1 MKRAIKF
8 HRRSTALHC
17 WHTFLSLPRQAPVSW
32 HRARLREELVERRA
46 AVTSIS
52 QLSETADVVFTIS
65 RARFYGHH
73 FQSHMLIAVPAGG
86 LLYMVA
92 KFSLRWAFYRIVAY
106 ACGARGRKL
115 KDVREVFNPR
125 KTGKV
130 DEVAGRHGLDPRIC
144 RIWAKR
150 VKAFW
155 PLLP

>member
-1 MKRAIKF
+1 
-8 HRRSTALHC
+8 
-17 WHTFLSLPRQAPVSW
+17 
-32 HRARLREELVERRA
+32 
-46 AVTSIS
+46 
-52 QLSETADVVFTIS
+52 
-65 RARFYGHH
+65 
-73 FQSHMLIAVPAGG
+73 
-86 LLYMVA
+86 MVA

>member
-8 HRRSTALHC
+8 HCRSTALHC

-46 AVTSIS
+46 AFTSIS
-52 QLSETADVVFTIS
+52 RLSETADVVFTIS
-65 RARFYGHH
+65 RARFDGHH
-73 FQSHMLIAVPAGG
+73 FQSHMLIAVPAGV

-92 KFSLRWAFYRIVAY
+92 KFSLWWAFYRIVAF

-115 KDVREVFNPR
+115 KDVREDPR

-130 DEVAGRHGLDPRIC
+130 DEVAGRHG
-144 RIWAKR
+144 
-150 VKAFW
+150 
-155 PLLP
+155 